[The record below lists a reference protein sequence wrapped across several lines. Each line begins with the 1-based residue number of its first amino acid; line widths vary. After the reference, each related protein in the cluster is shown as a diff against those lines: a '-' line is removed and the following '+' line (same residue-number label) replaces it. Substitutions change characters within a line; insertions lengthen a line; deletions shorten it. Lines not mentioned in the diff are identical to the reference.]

1 MMDDSSDESLDHS
14 TFETSDPVSE
24 TNEEKEV
31 TIHSVRFQDDNVT
44 HNNVRFQDDLA
55 VMGSKPA
62 GRPSRMED
70 PIATPT
76 ETDEEDNERLAQ
88 ERANAL
94 QGMERLQRQMAQ
106 YLGRIKPDHD
116 HTAADSCDNDDDKNV
131 AIVDFVPTPTFKKE
145 LAKKRS
151 RSRSKSRSFS
161 SKGMKEKT
169 QPSSVEEDNEE
180 LAQELQN
187 ALKDMARLQNQM
199 TQYLDRFKAGM
210 KLPQIFMPALK
221 QMQMMRSSS
230 ARLLSIVA
238 TTNGHQPVTAIMSI
252 SRFLQQSTTLKF
264 KVAMEQQHLPTW
276 GPGIH
281 ALSWLISRKTKIQ
294 GSFCKSAFS

>member
-210 KLPQIFMPALK
+210 KLPQISEHPDTDADDEIIFSKVVVDRGNNERPPA
-221 QMQMMRSSS
+221 RYSNNEHFSVSSTIDDS
-230 ARLLSIVA
+230 EVQSCDGTATSTDVGSWNSRLELAHIEK
-238 TTNGHQPVTAIMSI
+238 NEDP
-252 SRFLQQSTTLKF
+252 RFFL
-264 KVAMEQQHLPTW
+264 
-276 GPGIH
+276 
-281 ALSWLISRKTKIQ
+281 
-294 GSFCKSAFS
+294 